1 MKSGNRKYRILFIG
15 GFIVLRLLITVP
27 VIFAQEVK
35 GKDPF
40 HIFSR
45 IEEGISDGS
54 VDKFSNYFSSKNY
67 ISLSNGTAGY
77 YSSNQSYYVIK
88 DFLSICVPSSFKL
101 TNIVTETKT
110 PFASGTLK
118 YTNKGIRRTA
128 TVFVTLQM
136 VDNQW
141 CISQITIN

>member
-1 MKSGNRKYRILFIG
+1 MKSGNKKYRNIIYSCIILFQLIWTTG
-15 GFIVLRLLITVP
+15 LLS
-27 VIFAQEVK
+27 QETK
-35 GKDPF
+35 GKDPSQ
-40 HIFSR
+40 IFNR
-45 IEEGISDGS
+45 LEEGIADGS
-54 VDKFSNYFSSKNY
+54 VDKFSIYFSSKNY
-67 ISLSNGTAGY
+67 ISLSNGTTGY

-88 DFLSICVPSSFKL
+88 DFLSICIPSSFKL

>member
-1 MKSGNRKYRILFIG
+1 MKPGNKKYRYILFSSI
-15 GFIVLRLLITVP
+15 IVFQLIFTTGLT
-27 VIFAQEVK
+27 AQESG
-35 GKDPF
+35 GKNPH

-45 IEEGISDGS
+45 IEEGIADGT

-88 DFLSICVPSSFKL
+88 DFLSICIPSSFKL
-101 TNIVTETKT
+101 LNIVTETKT
-110 PFASGTLK
+110 PFASGVLK
-118 YTNKGIRRTA
+118 YTNKGIRKTA